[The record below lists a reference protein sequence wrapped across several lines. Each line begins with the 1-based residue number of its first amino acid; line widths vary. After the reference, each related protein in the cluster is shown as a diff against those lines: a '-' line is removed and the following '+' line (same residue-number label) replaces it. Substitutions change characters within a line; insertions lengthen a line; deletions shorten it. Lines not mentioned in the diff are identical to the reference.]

1 LATLPELETQRLVL
15 RRLEV
20 GDAPFVMR
28 LVNQPS
34 FIENI
39 GDKGVR
45 TLEDAVRYMKEGPMA
60 MYERY
65 GFGLW
70 HVERKSDGVA
80 LGMCGLLRRDIL
92 PDVDIGYAYL
102 PEAWGQG
109 YAIEAAEATLRH
121 GAAKFG
127 LRRLIGVVSVGN
139 TGSIRVLEKLG
150 MRFERMWPMYPGE
163 PEVKLYS
170 IELGGRTSG
179 DAGTGDA
186 GLRGA

>member
-1 LATLPELETQRLVL
+1 
-15 RRLEV
+15 
-20 GDAPFVMR
+20 MR
-28 LVNQPS
+28 LVNEPS
-34 FIENI
+34 FIANI

-45 TLEDAVRYMKEGPMA
+45 SLEDAVRYMKEGPMA

-70 HVERKSDGVA
+70 RVERRSDGLL
-80 LGMCGLLRRDIL
+80 LGMCGLLRRDNL

-109 YAIEAAEATLRH
+109 YAIEAAEATVHH

-139 TGSIRVLEKLG
+139 AGSIRVLEKLG
-150 MRFERMWPMYPGE
+150 MRFERMWPMHPGE

-170 IELGGRTSG
+170 VELAGRAPG
-179 DAGTGDA
+179 DAGRGDA